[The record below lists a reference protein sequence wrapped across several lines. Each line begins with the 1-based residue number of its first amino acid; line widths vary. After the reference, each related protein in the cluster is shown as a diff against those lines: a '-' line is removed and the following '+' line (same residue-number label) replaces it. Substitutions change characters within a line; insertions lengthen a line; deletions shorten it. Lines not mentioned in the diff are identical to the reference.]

1 MAEVHLF
8 TPESQDDPYPVY
20 ARLREQ
26 SPVFQEPELGTWALT
41 RYADVYGA
49 LQDHETYSS
58 AQGLTPKTEG
68 SKGFSASL
76 PLVMD
81 DPPQHTKVRRL
92 VNTAFTPKRVEAMRA
107 EIEVL
112 TEELLDAIPDDA
124 LEMEAVE
131 ALAIPLP
138 MIVIARMLGVPESD
152 RERFKRWSDAVA
164 GVLDTDPD
172 MSSMQDMAAER
183 QAAAADM
190 IGYFHQ
196 TITARKASP
205 TEDLI
210 SLLVQAEIDGEN
222 MEDIKLL
229 GFCVLLLLAGNE
241 TTTSLI
247 GNLLNV
253 LVDRP
258 DLWEALRADRTLVAG
273 AVEET
278 LRYDSPIQ
286 MLWRVTTRPVELH
299 GVTIPKG
306 GVVMVGF
313 ASANR
318 DGAEFPDADEFKL
331 DRDWSKHVA
340 FGHGVHYCLGSPLAR
355 LEAETALN
363 GLLDRYARIERG
375 EAPARR
381 MPSALLRGF
390 ASLPIR
396 LTPG

>member
-138 MIVIARMLGVPESD
+138 MIVIARMLGVSESD

-190 IGYFHQ
+190 IGYFQQ

-210 SLLVQAEIDGEN
+210 SLLVQAEIDGESSGLDSARA
-222 MEDIKLL
+222 M
-229 GFCVLLLLAGNE
+229 
-241 TTTSLI
+241 I
-247 GNLLNV
+247 G
-253 LVDRP
+253 
-258 DLWEALRADRTLVAG
+258 A
-273 AVEET
+273 
-278 LRYDSPIQ
+278 
-286 MLWRVTTRPVELH
+286 
-299 GVTIPKG
+299 
-306 GVVMVGF
+306 
-313 ASANR
+313 
-318 DGAEFPDADEFKL
+318 
-331 DRDWSKHVA
+331 
-340 FGHGVHYCLGSPLAR
+340 
-355 LEAETALN
+355 TAW
-363 GLLDRYARIERG
+363 I
-375 EAPARR
+375 APA
-381 MPSALLRGF
+381 
-390 ASLPIR
+390 
-396 LTPG
+396 